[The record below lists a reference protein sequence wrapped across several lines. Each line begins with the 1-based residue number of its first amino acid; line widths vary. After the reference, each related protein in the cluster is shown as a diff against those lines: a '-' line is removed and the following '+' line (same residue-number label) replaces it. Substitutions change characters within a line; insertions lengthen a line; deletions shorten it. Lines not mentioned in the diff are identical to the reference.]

1 MLQGYHLI
9 TLTHR
14 TASLDAIGQL
24 IPAKEDLFDRLQALK
39 YHFGWEEFFCL
50 HTCNRVMFAF
60 YSNQPQDA
68 NTIKSGLVQVLNPL
82 LSAAQTAHLAH
93 QLHLYNGGDAVRH
106 IFEVAASMDSLV
118 VGEREIIRQLRQ
130 AYDQCHQWGLTGDHF
145 RLLIAQAIEVS
156 KQVFT
161 ETGIGEKAL
170 SVVALAYQAMKNRG
184 LKTHHHI
191 VLVGAGAT
199 NELLAKFLAKDGF
212 QQVTIFNRTLEK
224 AQKIA
229 AHFTQGKAAHL
240 DELPHLAAPFDAL
253 VVCTAA
259 VQPIITKA
267 LYAAIIHDD
276 PQTKILTDLSVPNN
290 VAADVLTSFPTHFI
304 EIEGLKSMAVEH
316 LAHREQARQSAE
328 ILVTERVLAFKN
340 LWHERQVERSLHPMI
355 DQIKTVKARTIDFVF
370 ADRFAGLDQDTQALV
385 QEMLDY
391 MEKKCIA
398 IPVKTMKDIAN
409 SRIKGKPVTQ
419 TH

>member
-24 IPAKEDLFDRLQALK
+24 IPAKEDLFDRLQVLK
-39 YHFGWEEFFCL
+39 QHFGWEEIFCL
-50 HTCNRVMFAF
+50 NTCNRAMFAF
-60 YSNQPQDA
+60 YSHQELDT
-68 NTIKSGLVQVLNPL
+68 NTLKSDLVQVLNPL
-82 LSAAQTAHLAH
+82 LSAVQTAHLTH
-93 QLHLYNGGDAVRH
+93 QMHFYHGGDAVRH

-130 AYDQCHQWGLTGDHF
+130 AYDQCNQWGLTGDHF
-145 RLLIAQAIEVS
+145 RLLITQAIEVS

-184 LKTHHHI
+184 LQTHHHI

-212 QQVTIFNRTLEK
+212 QHVTIFNRTLDK

-229 AHFTQGKAAHL
+229 AHFTKGKALHL
-240 DELPHLAAPFDAL
+240 NELPNIAVPFDAL
-253 VVCTAA
+253 VVCTGA

-290 VAADVLTSFPTHFI
+290 VAADVPTSFPTHFI

-316 LAHREQARQSAE
+316 LAHREQARQSAT
-328 ILVTERVLAFKN
+328 ILITERVLAFKN

-355 DQIKTVKARTIDFVF
+355 DQIKTVKARTIDLVF
-370 ADRFAGLDQDTQALV
+370 ADRFAGLDQDAQALV
-385 QEMLDY
+385 LEMLDY

-398 IPVKTMKDIAN
+398 IPVKTMKDIAA
-409 SRIKGKPVTQ
+409 SRIKGKPIIQ
-419 TH
+419 KH